1 MNNIKPKHNDIK
13 NILLKYNIK
22 LIDIHKKGI
31 ITNKFTKSLLTQINT
46 RKIIQEIN
54 YYTFLTN
61 KSKQINKKKDYL
73 IKVILLKQFL
83 NPINQRSNVYIIL
96 NIINNFKL
104 INHGNYNIRNI
115 TNIINLLCE
124 NMDVYDV
131 YDVIDLSFTYDELL
145 NIN

>member
-1 MNNIKPKHNDIK
+1 MNNIKPKHKDIK

-31 ITNKFTKSLLTQINT
+31 STNKFKQSLLTQINT
-46 RKIIQEIN
+46 RKIIEEIN

-96 NIINNFKL
+96 NIIHNFKL
-104 INHGNYNIRNI
+104 INHSNYNIRNI

-131 YDVIDLSFTYDELL
+131 IDLSFTYDELL